1 MKVFENINVAIDYNR
16 DKMRLTQT
24 WNGFAT
30 SETFREGIDET
41 LKFIIHNQVKTVL
54 SDAMKQHVVKP
65 EDAQYA
71 ASVMPQLKRNGMKA
85 MAFVVPESAFTK
97 LSLQKFSKSAE
108 DPLVKYF
115 MSKNEANQWLDQ
127 Q

>member
-1 MKVFENINVAIDYNR
+1 MKVFENNNVAIDYDRNT
-16 DKMRLTQT
+16 MRLTQT
-24 WNGFAT
+24 WSGFAT
-30 SETFREGIDET
+30 TEAFRQGIEET
-41 LKFIIHNQVKTVL
+41 LKFVIHNQVKTVL
-54 SDAMKQHVVKP
+54 SDALKQHVVKP

-71 ASVMPQLKRNGMKA
+71 ASVMPQLKQNGMKA

-108 DPLVKYF
+108 DPLVKFF
-115 MSKNEANQWLDQ
+115 MSKNEANQWLGQ